1 MQVRRSESFTIL
13 ITRSGSDRRSDVVRH
28 LTRMM
33 IQAHVTS
40 DSSLLRATCENRL
53 RPLRCRG
60 VCRTEAR
67 AQCSSWPA
75 FASLPRPY
83 AISRARA
90 RLQAAC
96 ELRCAGPPSPR
107 DLRSEVAGIFRIGG
121 AERAGSVP
129 ATDMMR
135 LSGQFLT
142 PHRPIGIGM
151 PPRFTLGNGEANS
164 LRPLS
169 SRAGEISG
177 STLLDARLPPG
188 LGIAA
193 LGGCACRSRAVE
205 PDHAP
210 TSKGWEHDL
219 LPCAVPAAH
228 ARLSLKPRI
237 SHGSS
242 ATCKPS

>member
-1 MQVRRSESFTIL
+1 MLELARIRLVTATLCDIQSAIAGGMRIKVCWAAFATFALKSLAS
-13 ITRSGSDRRSDVVRH
+13 SGS
-28 LTRMM
+28 
-33 IQAHVTS
+33 
-40 DSSLLRATCENRL
+40 
-53 RPLRCRG
+53 
-60 VCRTEAR
+60 
-67 AQCSSWPA
+67 
-75 FASLPRPY
+75 
-83 AISRARA
+83 
-90 RLQAAC
+90 AA
-96 ELRCAGPPSPR
+96 LS
-107 DLRSEVAGIFRIGG
+107 
-121 AERAGSVP
+121 AGSVP

-142 PHRPIGIGM
+142 PHRPIGIRM

-164 LRPLS
+164 LRLLS